1 AGCSYIAAYTKACG
15 RVDVDGSRHLLGDHA
30 GLIHLLA
37 ITTHEK
43 EKCVE
48 NNYGLNS
55 SYKFVPRRIYI
66 YIVMQ
71 KAHMYKSWRM
81 IFLSFFRPHRNV
93 TTRMQ
98 VIARPELDGLR
109 LAIPSAT
116 RNFAVDRFV
125 PYSIIVEHWNLKQ
138 HNPIEMITVPLII
151 LMDVY

>member
-30 GLIHLLA
+30 GLIHLLV
-37 ITTHEK
+37 I
-43 EKCVE
+43 
-48 NNYGLNS
+48 
-55 SYKFVPRRIYI
+55 PRTR
-66 YIVMQ
+66 
-71 KAHMYKSWRM
+71 KK
-81 IFLSFFRPHRNV
+81 V